1 MSGRVLSEPASQSPG
16 SGPSMTAI
24 AQDLA
29 ETALQIGREAGEL
42 LLAGA
47 HDVEAV
53 ATKSSSH
60 DLVTQMDRAAEA
72 LIRDRIQAARPG
84 DRVLGE
90 EGGEEGGDGPVRWI
104 VDPLDGTVNYFY
116 GQPSWAVSI
125 GIEVD
130 GRPAAGVVVAP
141 ALGEEYLAVAGEGS
155 WWLGGDERHRL
166 AVSQV
171 SDLADAVVAT
181 GFGYIVA
188 RRRHQAQV
196 VAGLIPQI
204 RDIRRVGA
212 AAVDLCWLARGRFDA
227 HYERGLQEWD
237 RAAGGLIAQEAGAI
251 VAGLPGKPH
260 SNELLIGA
268 NPALYEQLAAALL
281 ELDVVAGP

>member
-1 MSGRVLSEPASQSPG
+1 MNSLNE
-16 SGPSMTAI
+16 
-24 AQDLA
+24 DLA
-29 ETALQIGREAGEL
+29 EIALEIAREAGDL

-47 HDVEAV
+47 GQVEAV

-72 LIRDRIQAARPG
+72 LIRDRIERARPG

-90 EGGEEGGDGPVRWI
+90 EGGEEGGSGPVRWI

-125 GIEVD
+125 GVEID
-130 GRPAAGVVVAP
+130 GHPAAGVVVAP
-141 ALGEEYLAVAGEGS
+141 ALGEEYLAVAGRGS
-155 WWLGGDERHRL
+155 WWLAGDDRHRL
-166 AVSQV
+166 AVSGV
-171 SDLADAVVAT
+171 TELADAVVAT
-181 GFGYIVA
+181 GFGYVVA

-212 AAVDLCWLARGRFDA
+212 AAVDLCWLARGRVDA
-227 HYERGLQEWD
+227 HYERGLQDWD
-237 RAAGGLIAQEAGAI
+237 RAAGGLIAQEAGAV
-251 VAGLPGKPH
+251 VAGLPGQAH
-260 SNELLIGA
+260 SSDLLIGA
-268 NPALYEQLAAALL
+268 NPVLYPQLAAALV
-281 ELDVVAGP
+281 ELDVVGGP